1 MRTINFI
8 IVKVDKE
15 YENDRGNLISNLDV
29 DNASFIARKATVVS
43 APDYTVLKEGDE
55 VICHHNIFRM
65 KGSSKGNVNKSIY
78 HIENDL
84 YFVPLTECFMYK
96 REGADWISLSPFCFV
111 KPIEEVK
118 EEQSGFLISDS
129 EHIRNTHKGFKK
141 LQGIMKYPC
150 KELIELK
157 GLKIAYSDY
166 SEYEFIIDGELL
178 YKMSINDILAQIE

>member
-1 MRTINFI
+1 MKTINYI
-8 IVKVDKE
+8 IVKVDNE
-15 YENDRGNLISNLDV
+15 YENERGNLISNLDV

-43 APDYTVLKEGDE
+43 APVFTVLKEGDE

-65 KGSSKGNVNKSIY
+65 KGSSKGNVNKSVY
-78 HIENDL
+78 HIEDDL

-96 REGADWISLSPFCFV
+96 RNSGDWISLSPYCFV
-111 KPIEEVK
+111 KPIEQEK
-118 EEQSGFLISDS
+118 EEARFILSDS
-129 EHIRNTHKGFKK
+129 EHEKETHKGFKK

-157 GLKIAYSDY
+157 GLKIAFSEY